1 MAGGVRLGLTS
12 QTIVAT
18 SYRGLTGF
26 LLEIPPDHIQLT
38 VMANL
43 NKSTP
48 IGLYSMT

>member
-1 MAGGVRLGLTS
+1 MAGGVRLGLKS

-38 VMANL
+38 VGKHTKTTL
-43 NKSTP
+43 QT
-48 IGLYSMT
+48 